1 MSTATMIATMT
12 DFEQFGDFEVFVTE
26 EQVKALEEHVRH
38 KGYIDAADLTR
49 LFALLRANDLTWSS
63 GISSYLLA
71 EDAIASDLLYWFADG
86 IGMPGKMLRTFMRS
100 VILENGLAK
109 PGGLTIGGNPIN
121 VKDIRT
127 PLCFVSLRDDHVA
140 GWQDTYRGARQ
151 FQAEMRFIMQDPNNR
166 RLIQPRYGGTQEW
179 SLPKRYA
186 VVARPCSPRG
196 GNHRRLRSPRQL
208 PYLGPK
214 PS

>member
-1 MSTATMIATMT
+1 LDPAPEGVELRKGEGLPTFPGRYRRYPDQENPGA
-12 DFEQFGDFEVFVTE
+12 
-26 EQVKALEEHVRH
+26 ALVDELELLEGPVVA
-38 KGYIDAADLTR
+38 GGWAGPDAADLTR
-49 LFALLRANDLTWSS
+49 LFALLRANDLIWSS

-151 FQAEMRFIMQDPNNR
+151 F
-166 RLIQPRYGGTQEW
+166 
-179 SLPKRYA
+179 
-186 VVARPCSPRG
+186 
-196 GNHRRLRSPRQL
+196 H
-208 PYLGPK
+208 
-214 PS
+214 